1 MNRAIPNDNAPST
14 KLSWL
19 DRSVIYSLDWE
30 RLLYIAFFVIAVVS
44 RLWDMGARVMSHDE
58 SLHTTYSYNLA
69 TGKGFQH
76 TPMMHGPFLFHIT
89 AISYFLFGADD
100 FTSRLPFAI
109 FGVFLVIS
117 PYFFRRYLGRV
128 GALATSFSIL
138 ISPSLLYH
146 ARYIRQEG
154 TIVVW
159 SVLTVLFIFK
169 YLESR
174 KFGWL
179 AALSAVLAFHAS
191 DKATNFFNV
200 AIMAVFL
207 APLVLIEL
215 LSHKNA
221 SKDIRTALAYLGVFA
236 GSLVG
241 SAFLFELISSKILIP
256 LLKPQISVQTGGSF
270 GVSIDGG
277 SLVYMLLMIALG
289 AAACAGL
296 YFLFRRLFGEWLNEI
311 ENKSPAFNILIV
323 AVTTTMFMASAA
335 TLLVLNPIWKIF
347 NGGAEM
353 IAIKTFD
360 NNAVFSNDMNMITTL
375 FALNIGLA
383 VVAAAVGI
391 SWNWRRW
398 LVIIG
403 IFFGITVPL
412 FTTLFTNGSGI
423 GTGFVGQL
431 GYWMAQQGV
440 ARGSQPWYYYFILVP
455 LYEYLPLVGGLCAMG
470 LVAVSGF
477 RSLFKAPSAGENQPD
492 DEDVVVAPVTAPA
505 RSAAPAK
512 SVAPAQ
518 TAIRTVSLGP
528 IEFKFK
534 INVPAQPQPHPA
546 RETRASA
553 QPISFGEG
561 KIKPKK
567 IFVVYLIW
575 WALFT
580 FIIYSMAGEKMPWLT
595 THIALPLCFLTGY
608 FINHLVTSVNW
619 GAIRKNSM
627 WAMAGLGAAG
637 IVLIARVLSLIAS
650 VNTETASPQ
659 ENVGWAASLALA
671 VLLLAGV
678 IWLMRRIAAPLTG
691 RVLALWFF
699 GLLSLLTIR
708 TAVMVTY
715 INYDYAK
722 EFLFYAHGAPGIK
735 IAVNQL
741 DDLAKRV
748 GRDTLTIGYESD
760 VSWPMSWYMRNFSGA
775 RFMGGDLAADF
786 QSLDAIMMGDGN
798 ANYQAAKDKLQA
810 DYTRFDY
817 VQVWWPMQDY
827 MDLTGERI
835 RYSLV
840 NVKAREALWQI
851 VFNRNYKP
859 YADLFNKAALTDE
872 HWQPSHLFSLWI
884 RNDVTDKVWDYRVG
898 AASAAPATTNGAAP
912 TPKPAVS
919 ANLSNGTGIAIA
931 PNGDRY
937 ALDRK
942 ANKVIH
948 FDSTGAVV
956 GSWGGFGSRNGQ
968 LNDPWGITVDKD
980 GNVIVADSF
989 NHRVQKFTADG
1000 NVIWVVGVAGVSAEP
1015 GVGKN
1020 IQFFGPRDV
1029 AVDRNGRLLITDT
1042 GNKRVVVL
1050 DADGNYA
1057 AQFGKAGT
1065 GNGEFD
1071 EPVGITVDTAGNI
1084 YVADAWNKRIQVFNA
1099 DYGYARQFKVD
1110 AWANLPENDLKAVDN
1125 KPYLASSGDMIYATS
1140 PKTRQVL
1147 AFKTNGQPV
1156 ALPSVTFEP
1165 GTMPTGLD
1173 VANGKLVVTNLSGG
1187 PVLEFPLTG
1196 IQ

>member
-1 MNRAIPNDNAPST
+1 MNRAIPSSSPAT
-14 KLSWL
+14 QRASWL

-30 RLLYIAFFVIAVVS
+30 RLLYIAFFVLAVVS

-109 FGVFLVIS
+109 FGIFLVIS
-117 PYFFRRYLGRV
+117 PYFFRRYLGRI
-128 GALATSFSIL
+128 GALVTSAAIL

-154 TIVVW
+154 TIFVW

-179 AALSAVLAFHAS
+179 AALAAVLAFHAS

-207 APLVLIEL
+207 APLVLLEL

-221 SKDIRTALAYLGVFA
+221 AKDIRLALAYVGMFA
-236 GSLVG
+236 GALLL
-241 SAFLFELISSKILIP
+241 SALIFELISSKILISI
-256 LLKPQISVQTGGSF
+256 LKPQIAVQQGGNF

-289 AAACAGL
+289 AGACAGL
-296 YFLFRRLFGEWLNEI
+296 YWLFRKLFGGWLDEI
-311 ENKSPAFNILIV
+311 EDKSPAFNILVV

-335 TLLVLNPIWKIF
+335 TLLALNPIWKIF
-347 NGGAEM
+347 SSGAEL
-353 IAIKTFD
+353 IPIKTFD

-398 LVIIG
+398 LVIIA

-412 FTTLFTNGSGI
+412 FTTMFTNGSGI

-455 LYEYLPLVGGLCAMG
+455 LYEYLILIGGIGGIVLAVVQG
-470 LVAVSGF
+470 LRMVFGNSPA
-477 RSLFKAPSAGENQPD
+477 
-492 DEDVVVAPVTAPA
+492 DEPAPVEAQPEPRPKQA
-505 RSAAPAK
+505 AAAAPAP
-512 SVAPAQ
+512 AP
-518 TAIRTVSLGP
+518 TIRTLNLGP

-534 INVPAQPQPHPA
+534 VNAPAPQKAISPGAQTKAAPREIVQPKNV
-546 RETRASA
+546 
-553 QPISFGEG
+553 
-561 KIKPKK
+561 
-567 IFVVYLIW
+567 FVLYIAW
-575 WALFT
+575 WAFFT
-580 FIIYSMAGEKMPWLT
+580 FVIYSMAGEKMPWLT
-595 THIALPLCFLTGY
+595 AHIAVPLCFLTGY
-608 FINHLVTSVNW
+608 FINHLATTANW
-619 GAIRKNSM
+619 GAIRKNSG
-627 WAMAGLGAAG
+627 WALAGLSVAG
-637 IVLIARVLSLIAS
+637 VALIVRVLSLMGS
-650 VNTETASPQ
+650 VNTQNASPQ
-659 ENVGWAASLALA
+659 ENVGWAASLAFT

-678 IWLMRRIAAPLTG
+678 VWLMRRIAAPLVG
-691 RVLALWFF
+691 RTLTFAFF
-699 GLLSLLTIR
+699 GLLALLTIR

-715 INYDYAK
+715 INYDYTK

-741 DDLAKRV
+741 EDLQKRM
-748 GRDTLTIGYESD
+748 GGKDPLTIGYESD
-760 VSWPMSWYMRNFSGA
+760 VSWPMSWYMRNFPGA
-775 RFMGGDLAADF
+775 RFMGGDLSADY
-786 QSLDAIMMGDGN
+786 QSLDAIMVGDGN
-798 ANYQAAKDKLQA
+798 ANYQSIKDKLQNE
-810 DYTRFDY
+810 YTRFEY

-827 MDLTGERI
+827 MDLTWERI

-840 NVKAREALWQI
+840 NPKAREALWQI
-851 VFNRNYKP
+851 VFNRNFKP
-859 YADLFNKAALTDE
+859 YADLFNKTALSDNN
-872 HWQPSHLFSLWI
+872 WQPSHLFSLWI
-884 RNDVTDKVWDYRVG
+884 RNDIAGKVWDYRVG
-898 AASAAPATTNGAAP
+898 GATAGAPAGDGAAPA
-912 TPKPAVS
+912 PKPA
-919 ANLSNGTGIAIA
+919 LSGFLTNGSGIAFA
-931 PNGDRY
+931 LNGERY

-942 ANKVIH
+942 TSKVIR
-948 FDSTGAVV
+948 FDVSGAAIA
-956 GSWGGFGSRNGQ
+956 SFGGFGSRSGQ

-989 NHRVQKFTADG
+989 NHRVQKFDADG
-1000 NVIWVVGVAGVSAEP
+1000 NVIWSVGSAGVSNEP
-1015 GVGKN
+1015 GVGRN
-1020 IQFFGPRDV
+1020 VQFFGPRDV
-1029 AVDRNGRLLITDT
+1029 AQDKNGRYLITDT
-1042 GNKRVVVL
+1042 GNKRVIVL
-1050 DADGNYA
+1050 DGEGNYV
-1057 AQFGKAGT
+1057 AQFGKAGA
-1065 GNGEFD
+1065 GNAQFD
-1071 EPVGITVDTAGNI
+1071 EPVGITVDGAGNI
-1084 YVADAWNKRIQVFNA
+1084 YVADAWNKRIQVFNS
-1099 DYGYARQFKVD
+1099 DYGFMRAWMVE

-1125 KPYLASSGDMIYATS
+1125 KPYLAANGDMIYATS
-1140 PKTRQVL
+1140 PKTRQAL
-1147 AFKTNGQPV
+1147 AFKTSGQPV
-1156 ALPSVTFEP
+1156 ALPSVSFEP
-1165 GTMPTGLD
+1165 GVMPTGLD
-1173 VANGKLVVTNLSGG
+1173 VANGKLIVTNLNGG
-1187 PVLEFPLTG
+1187 AVLEFPLTG

>member
-1 MNRAIPNDNAPST
+1 MNRAIPTDNAPST
-14 KLSWL
+14 KLAWL

-30 RLLYIAFFVIAVVS
+30 RLLYIAFFVLAVVS
-44 RLWDMGARVMSHDE
+44 RLWDMGSRVMSHDE

-109 FGVFLVIS
+109 FGMFLVIS

-128 GALATSFSIL
+128 GALVTAFTIL

-159 SVLTVLFIFK
+159 SALTVLFIFK

-179 AALSAVLAFHAS
+179 AALAAVLAFHAS

-207 APLVLIEL
+207 APLALAEL
-215 LSHKNA
+215 LSHRNPG
-221 SKDIRTALAYLGVFA
+221 KDIRSALGYLGVFA
-236 GSLVG
+236 AALIG
-241 SAFLFELISSKILIP
+241 SALVFELISSKILIP
-256 LLKPQISVQTGGSF
+256 LLKPQIAVQTGGSF

-296 YFLFRRLFGEWLNEI
+296 YWLFRTLFGEWLDEI
-311 ENKSPAFNILIV
+311 EAKSPAFNILVV

-335 TLLVLNPIWKIF
+335 TLLALNPIWKIF
-347 NGGAEM
+347 NGGAEL
-353 IAIKTFD
+353 IPIKTFD

-398 LVIIG
+398 LIVIG

-412 FTTLFTNGSGI
+412 FTTLFTNGSGM

-455 LYEYLPLVGGLCAMG
+455 LYEYLVLIGGLCGIVLAVIQG
-470 LVAVSGF
+470 LRLV
-477 RSLFKAPSAGENQPD
+477 FK
-492 DEDVVVAPVTAPA
+492 TAPA
-505 RSAAPAK
+505 DEAAPVETRADTRQK
-512 SVAPAQ
+512 PVAATAPAPAP
-518 TAIRTVSLGP
+518 TIRTVNIGP

-534 INVPAQPQPHPA
+534 VNAPAPRAQPALAGAPA
-546 RETRASA
+546 AAPS
-553 QPISFGEG
+553 QWQG
-561 KIKPKK
+561 KFDPKNVFALY
-567 IFVVYLIW
+567 IAW
-575 WALFT
+575 WAFFT
-580 FIIYSMAGEKMPWLT
+580 FVIYSMAGEKMPWLT
-595 THIALPLCFLTGY
+595 SHIALPLCFLTGY
-608 FINHLVTSVNW
+608 FINHLVTTANW
-619 GAIRKNSM
+619 SAIRKNSG
-627 WAMAGLGAAG
+627 WALAGLGAAG

-650 VNTETASPQ
+650 VNTETATPQ
-659 ENVGWAASLALA
+659 DNVGWAASLAMA
-671 VLLLAGV
+671 ALLLAGV

-691 RVLALWFF
+691 RALALWFF

-760 VSWPMSWYMRNFSGA
+760 VSWPMSWYMRNFPGA
-775 RFMGGDLAADF
+775 RFMGGDLSGDY

-798 ANYQAAKDKLQA
+798 ANYAATKDKLQA

-859 YADLFNKAALTDE
+859 YADLFNKAALTDD
-872 HWQPSHLFSLWI
+872 HWQPSHLFSLWL
-884 RNDVTDKVWDYRVG
+884 RNDVTSKIWDYQVG
-898 AASAAPATTNGAAP
+898 GAGAPASGSGAAP

-919 ANLSNGTGIAIA
+919 ANLGNGTGIAIA

-942 ANKVIH
+942 AHKVIH
-948 FDSTGAVV
+948 FDSTGAVM
-956 GSWGGFGSRNGQ
+956 GSWGGFGSRSGQ
-968 LNDPWGITVDKD
+968 LNDPWGITADKD

-989 NHRVQKFTADG
+989 NHRVQKFDGDG
-1000 NVIWVVGVAGVSAEP
+1000 NVIWSVGAAGVSNEP
-1015 GVGKN
+1015 GTGRN

-1029 AVDRNGRLLITDT
+1029 AQDKNGRYLITDT
-1042 GNKRVVVL
+1042 GNKRVVVM
-1050 DADGNYA
+1050 DGDGNFV
-1057 AQFGKAGT
+1057 AQFGKAGA
-1065 GNGEFD
+1065 GNAQFD
-1071 EPVGITVDTAGNI
+1071 EPVGITVDPAGNI

-1099 DYGYARQFKVD
+1099 DYAFVRAWTVD
-1110 AWANLPENDLKAVDN
+1110 AWAGLAENDLKAVDN

-1140 PKTRQVL
+1140 PKTRQAL
-1147 AFKTNGQPV
+1147 AFKTSGQKV
-1156 ALPSVTFEP
+1156 DLPSVTFEP
-1165 GTMPTGLD
+1165 GAMPTGLD
-1173 VANGKLVVTNLSGG
+1173 VANGKLVVTNLNGG
-1187 PVLEFPLTG
+1187 PVLEFPLAG